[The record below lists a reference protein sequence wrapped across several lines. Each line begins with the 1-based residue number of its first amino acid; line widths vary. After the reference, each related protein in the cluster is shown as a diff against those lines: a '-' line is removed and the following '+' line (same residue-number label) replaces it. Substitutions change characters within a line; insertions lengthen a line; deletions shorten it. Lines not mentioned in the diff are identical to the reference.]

1 MSQGLEESE
10 QAEHFRV
17 LDPAN
22 YSDKPTSPKMSIFA
36 GGGFA
41 GGLALGIAL
50 TLFLE
55 TQDTSMR
62 SERDVELALRLPV
75 LVAIPAIKHDARQ
88 AMKHVAVLKPER
100 PATRTGTSA

>member
-22 YSDKPTSPKMSIFA
+22 FSNQPTFPKVPIFA

-41 GGLALGIAL
+41 GGLALGLAL

-62 SERDVELALRLPV
+62 SERDVEIALHLPV
-75 LVAIPAIKHDARQ
+75 LVSIPVVKYDAKAAKRNISI
-88 AMKHVAVLKPER
+88 LKPTA
-100 PATRTGTSA
+100 PAARTGTRA